1 MSDNPKFKM
10 TFVKVLR
17 PAPNDSPTR
26 DPIWKFVH
34 VTKVSKKN
42 DMYKC
47 AYCCGSSK
55 VILHR
60 NGNVVPHAE
69 HSAKADAVAN
79 NCRTLEEDFN
89 ELAFIETHK
98 SHLE

>member
-1 MSDNPKFKM
+1 MLDNPKFKM

-17 PAPNDSPTR
+17 PAPTDSPTR

-34 VTKVSKKN
+34 VTKVRKKN
-42 DMYKC
+42 DNYRC
-47 AYCCGSSK
+47 AYCRGSSK
-55 VILHR
+55 VVLHR
-60 NGNVVPHAE
+60 KGNVVPHVE

-79 NCRTLEEDFN
+79 NCRTLEENFN

-98 SHLE
+98 SLLE